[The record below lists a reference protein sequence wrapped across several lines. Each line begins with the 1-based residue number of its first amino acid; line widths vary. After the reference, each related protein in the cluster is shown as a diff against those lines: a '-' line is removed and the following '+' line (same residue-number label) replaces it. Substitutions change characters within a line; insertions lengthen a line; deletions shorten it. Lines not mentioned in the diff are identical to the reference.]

1 MLPPKGE
8 MKKNKA
14 LYTQRLFRFKPDV
27 AFSGTGAIS
36 SAAFPAVPQKQP
48 RRKKYSPRPHLEKI
62 GGMDKEVRAYVSN
75 FCDLSSPSTSIVR
88 TSIKESIQQLPDHYN
103 TIINLKR
110 INDVKE
116 INRFLAT
123 VNNRLPE
130 NGTFVGC
137 VETKY
142 LRKQR
147 LLNKYPIGINYLF
160 LIIDFIY
167 KRVFP
172 KLPVTRQFCTFLTRD
187 RNKVLSRTETLGRL
201 YAAGFEVTDKKFIGH
216 NLYFVAKKKKN
227 PLFDFE
233 PAYGPIFKMRR
244 HGKNGKVIYVYK
256 MRTMHAY
263 SEYIQQ
269 YVYEKNNL
277 AEGGKLKDDFRVS
290 TLGRFFRKYWI
301 DELPMFYNLIRGDL
315 KIVGVRPLSAHYL
328 SLYSED
334 LRAIRM
340 RHKPGLIPPFYA
352 DLPKTIEEIQESERR
367 YLMAYEKNPLITDL
381 RYLVKVFYN
390 IIVRK
395 ARSK

>member
-1 MLPPKGE
+1 
-8 MKKNKA
+8 MKKNKNFS
-14 LYTQRLFRFKPDV
+14 TSQRLFRFKPEL

-36 SAAFPAVPQKQP
+36 SAAFPVAPQR
-48 RRKKYSPRPHLEKI
+48 RRKKYAPRPHLEKI
-62 GGMDKEVRAYVSN
+62 GGMEKEVRNYVSL
-75 FCDLSSPSTSIVR
+75 FADLSSGDTSIVR
-88 TSIKESIQQLPDHYN
+88 TSIKESIQQLPSNYK

-116 INRFLAT
+116 INRFLTT
-123 VNNRLPE
+123 VNNCLPE
-130 NGTFVGC
+130 GGQFIGC
-137 VETKY
+137 VETKFM
-142 LRKQR
+142 RKQR
-147 LLNKYPIGINYLF
+147 LLKKFPIGINYIF
-160 LIIDFIY
+160 LLIDFIY

-172 KLPVTRQFCTFLTRD
+172 KLPVTRDFCTFLTRD

-201 YAAGFEVTDKKFIGH
+201 YAAGFEIVDKKFINH
-216 NLYFVAKKKKN
+216 NLYFVARKKKK

-233 PAYGPIFKMRR
+233 PSYGPIFKMRR

-290 TLGRFFRKYWI
+290 TLGKYFRKYWI
-301 DELPMFYNLIRGDL
+301 DELPMLYNLLRGDL

-328 SLYSED
+328 SLYAED
-334 LRAIRM
+334 LRELRL

-352 DLPKTIEEIQESERR
+352 DMPKTLEEIQESERR
-367 YLMAYEKNPLITDL
+367 YLIAYQKNPILTDL
-381 RYLVKVFYN
+381 RYLLRVFYN
-390 IIVRK
+390 ILFRK

>member
-1 MLPPKGE
+1 
-8 MKKNKA
+8 MKKNRHS
-14 LYTQRLFRFKPDV
+14 YTRQLFRYKPEL
-27 AFSGTGAIS
+27 AFSGTGAIAT
-36 SAAFPAVPQKQP
+36 AAYPVVPSKP
-48 RRKKYSPRPHLEKI
+48 RRKKYTPRPHLEKI
-62 GGMDKEVRAYVSN
+62 GGMEKEVRNYVSL
-75 FCDLSSPSTSIVR
+75 FCDISSTTTSIVR
-88 TSIKESIQQLPDHYN
+88 TSIKESIQQLPSSYQ

-116 INRFLAT
+116 INRFLST
-123 VNNRLPE
+123 VNHRLPE
-130 NGTFVGC
+130 AGTFIGC

-147 LLNKYPIGINYLF
+147 LLKKYPLGLNYLF
-160 LIIDFIY
+160 LFIDFLY

-201 YAAGFEVTDKKFIGH
+201 YAAGFEVVDKKFIGH
-216 NLYFVAKKKKN
+216 NLYFVARKKKN

-233 PAYGPIFKMRR
+233 PAYGPIFRMRR

-269 YVYEKNNL
+269 YVYEKNKL
-277 AEGGKLKDDFRVS
+277 AEGGKMKDDFRVS

-301 DELPMFYNLIRGDL
+301 DELPMLYNLIRGDL

-334 LRAIRM
+334 LREMRL

-367 YLMAYEKNPLITDL
+367 YLAAYEKNPLLTDMKYIM
-381 RYLVKVFYN
+381 RVFYN
-390 IIVRK
+390 ILFRK